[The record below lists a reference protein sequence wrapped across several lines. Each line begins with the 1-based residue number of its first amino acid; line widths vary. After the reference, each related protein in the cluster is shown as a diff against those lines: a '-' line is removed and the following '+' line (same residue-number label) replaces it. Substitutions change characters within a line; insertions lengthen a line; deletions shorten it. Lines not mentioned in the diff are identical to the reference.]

1 MTRILAWNLRHGGG
15 SKRMAPIALSL
26 LSHEPDVVVLTEFRR
41 TTGGQIAGVL
51 ADHGLCHQASTDPA
65 AHRNGL
71 IVASRHPIRAGAA
84 PTRRGETALSRGPAA
99 PMLLEPA
106 AGPRPPSL
114 RHRWLDFEIPDLGL
128 DFTAVHAPHDDP
140 FTRSGP
146 STARAA
152 CFRALVQAAR
162 ERGGRPHVM
171 IGDFNSGRH
180 HLDEAGAT
188 FTLTAAL
195 GMIASLGYID
205 AWRHVN
211 GQAREFTWYS
221 HLGGGFRI
229 DHALVS
235 ASAGPRVRDCR
246 YSHPE
251 RENDLSDHSVLLLD
265 LA

>member
-1 MTRILAWNLRHGGG
+1 
-15 SKRMAPIALSL
+15 MAPIALAL

-71 IVASRHPIRAGAA
+71 LIASRHAIRAEAA

-99 PMLLEPA
+99 PMLLAPEAPA
-106 AGPRPPSL
+106 RPASL
-114 RHRWLDFEIPDLGL
+114 RNRWLDFQIPAVNL

-140 FTRSGP
+140 FARSGP

-152 CFRALVQAAR
+152 CFQALVRAAR
-162 ERGGRPHVM
+162 ERGRGPHVM

-180 HLDEAGAT
+180 HLDESGAT
-188 FTLTAAL
+188 FSLTASL

-221 HLGGGFRI
+221 HLGDGFRI
-229 DHALVS
+229 DHAFVS
-235 ASAGPRVRDCR
+235 AGLGPRVRGCR
-246 YSHPE
+246 YSHLE
-251 RENDLSDHSVLLLD
+251 REGDLSDHSVLLLD
-265 LA
+265 LD